1 MLVSKNWLADHLDL
15 TGLSNP
21 EFDDILTFAGVEVEG
36 LSEQGVSTDSVVVA
50 QIVQTE
56 QHPNADRL
64 SVTQVD
70 AGEGELR
77 QIVCGAKNYK
87 VGDKVPCALPGAELP
102 GGFTIGETVMRKV
115 ESRGML
121 CSAVE
126 LGLGTDHSGLM
137 ILPPEWETGKPLHH
151 FVENDTIFE
160 IEITPNRPDLLS
172 HHGMAREVAALTG
185 RELKAV
191 EIPSVELAP
200 AGEALSVEGQE
211 TCPFYTAVNIRT
223 VTVCESPDWL
233 KIRLEAIGLRP
244 INNVVD
250 ITNFVLHE
258 LGQPLHAFDASR
270 VDGGIRVRYAAEGEK
285 FPALDEETYELTA
298 TDCVISDQSGAA
310 LALGGVMGGELAG
323 VTEST
328 TDVILESAWFDPPS
342 IRRTARRL
350 NLHSDSSYRFERGV
364 DPQGVLKASTLAAK
378 LIVELAGGSI
388 EGPTL
393 CAGETPSLTGT
404 VTLDPARLQQLVGG
418 AVSMEE
424 ANQALERLGLTP
436 AGDDQWQVPSHR
448 LDLQRHI
455 DLVEEVVRVAG
466 LDAIPARNLAS
477 AAIPSAVDARYDLEL
492 DLKKQL
498 AALGFYE
505 AQTIKLIAENQL
517 RDALPLRPLHDGDII
532 RVSLPLSEDHSV
544 MRPSLAPSLLS
555 TASRNV
561 RQGAKAVRFFEIG
574 RCFRNAGSGKAT
586 DLEMDA
592 LGILLGGTT
601 RPDFWNSAHDTGSDA
616 FALKGVIET
625 ILPGTQ
631 VQLTPAQPGNFLQA
645 AQVVANGRTIGS
657 FAQLSP
663 SRGRELDLDYP
674 VYLAELDLSRVC
686 VLRGDGSHVVELPQ
700 FPGSSRDAAMEA
712 PADLANAEI
721 EKAIRKLNEPLL
733 VSFGCFDVFRDPTG
747 EKLNAARKSVAYSFH
762 YRATDRTLKS
772 EEVDAA
778 HQKMLQHLEKTL
790 PISYR

>member
-1 MLVSKNWLADHLDL
+1 MLVSKNWLANHLDL

-137 ILPPEWETGKPLHH
+137 ILPPEWETGKPLRH

-233 KIRLEAIGLRP
+233 KTRLEAIGLRP

-310 LALGGVMGGELAG
+310 LALGGG
-323 VTEST
+323 
-328 TDVILESAWFDPPS
+328 
-342 IRRTARRL
+342 
-350 NLHSDSSYRFERGV
+350 
-364 DPQGVLKASTLAAK
+364 AS
-378 LIVELAGGSI
+378 G
-388 EGPTL
+388 
-393 CAGETPSLTGT
+393 
-404 VTLDPARLQQLVGG
+404 
-418 AVSMEE
+418 
-424 ANQALERLGLTP
+424 
-436 AGDDQWQVPSHR
+436 
-448 LDLQRHI
+448 
-455 DLVEEVVRVAG
+455 RV
-466 LDAIPARNLAS
+466 
-477 AAIPSAVDARYDLEL
+477 
-492 DLKKQL
+492 
-498 AALGFYE
+498 
-505 AQTIKLIAENQL
+505 
-517 RDALPLRPLHDGDII
+517 
-532 RVSLPLSEDHSV
+532 
-544 MRPSLAPSLLS
+544 
-555 TASRNV
+555 
-561 RQGAKAVRFFEIG
+561 
-574 RCFRNAGSGKAT
+574 
-586 DLEMDA
+586 
-592 LGILLGGTT
+592 
-601 RPDFWNSAHDTGSDA
+601 
-616 FALKGVIET
+616 
-625 ILPGTQ
+625 
-631 VQLTPAQPGNFLQA
+631 
-645 AQVVANGRTIGS
+645 
-657 FAQLSP
+657 
-663 SRGRELDLDYP
+663 
-674 VYLAELDLSRVC
+674 
-686 VLRGDGSHVVELPQ
+686 
-700 FPGSSRDAAMEA
+700 
-712 PADLANAEI
+712 
-721 EKAIRKLNEPLL
+721 
-733 VSFGCFDVFRDPTG
+733 
-747 EKLNAARKSVAYSFH
+747 
-762 YRATDRTLKS
+762 
-772 EEVDAA
+772 
-778 HQKMLQHLEKTL
+778 
-790 PISYR
+790 